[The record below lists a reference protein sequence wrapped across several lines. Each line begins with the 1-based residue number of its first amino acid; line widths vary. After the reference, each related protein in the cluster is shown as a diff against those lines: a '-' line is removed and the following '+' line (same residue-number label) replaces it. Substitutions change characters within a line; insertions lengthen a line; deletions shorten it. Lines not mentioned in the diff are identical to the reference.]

1 MKGKTFKTQNVFVCL
16 SVITLITVTLAIL
29 ISNGH
34 LFQVFFFTDAQD
46 TGMDFF
52 NQLVAVHT
60 KKPYTEFKNLYPP
73 LANFFFYLLQLFIP
87 DSIKATWPHSHQDT
101 IAMVGTINDLRL
113 TQSALLVFF
122 FYTIVALFCICYLT
136 NSILHSPKTAIFITL
151 SSGVLTGI
159 ERGNVVLVAFVLL
172 LYFIKN
178 YQSENKIKKELAL
191 LALAGS
197 FGFKL
202 YPAIFGILLIN
213 NKDFFAAIRSA
224 IYGIALTILP
234 LLFFEGFAGVTD
246 WFSIL
251 FPKPTNN
258 PIPTTTTIAGTS
270 YEEIIRWIFISVC
283 TFFIVIDLMRF
294 NKNKIRIK
302 YSQPLFLIT
311 TIMLLIVRRL
321 TDFYLIYYIIPFIFY
336 LKEES
341 FIKKSNIIEFISYM
355 LILLPF
361 GINRL
366 SYPIILL
373 FLIGSILRIIK
384 ETD

>member
-16 SVITLITVTLAIL
+16 SVITLITVTSAIL

-60 KKPYTEFKNLYPP
+60 KSPYKDFENLYPP
-73 LANFFFYLLQLFIP
+73 LANLFFYFLQLFIP
-87 DSIKATWPHSHQDT
+87 DSIKATWPNNHIDT
-101 IAMVGTINDLRL
+101 VFMVGTTNDLRL
-113 TQSALLVFF
+113 TQSALLVFC
-122 FYTIVALFCICYLT
+122 FYTVVALFCIYYLT
-136 NSILHSPKTAIFITL
+136 NSMLHSPKTAILITL
-151 SSGVLTGI
+151 TSGVLTGI
-159 ERGNVVLVAFVLL
+159 ERGNVVLVAFILL

-178 YQSENKIKKELAL
+178 YQSENKIQKELAL

-202 YPAIFGILLIN
+202 YPAIFGILLLK
-213 NKDFFAAIRSA
+213 NKDFFAAIRAA
-224 IYGIALTILP
+224 IYGIALTFLP
-234 LLFFEGFAGVTD
+234 LLFFEGFAGLTD

-251 FPKPTNN
+251 FPKSTSN
-258 PIPTTTTIAGTS
+258 PNPAATTVAGTS
-270 YEEIIRWIFISVC
+270 YEEIIRWIFISIC
-283 TFFIVIDLMRF
+283 TILIIIDLVRF
-294 NKNKIRIK
+294 KKNRIRIK
-302 YSQPLFLIT
+302 NSQLLFLIT
-311 TIMLLIVRRL
+311 TIMLLVVRRL

-336 LKEES
+336 LKEELNL
-341 FIKKSNIIEFISYM
+341 KKSNILEFISYM